1 MSKTGFA
8 ASSLFV
14 AISMANA
21 AMAQDSELIFES
33 EVTSVTESGTDE
45 GFIEVKIHDA
55 ELPVLIYQD
64 TEIGESGED
73 VSLSDVMTGDF
84 VEIVGFFS
92 QEGLVAEA
100 VEILDMKAEQFR
112 LNGSIESVFQL
123 DGSDY
128 ITVLG
133 IDVEINQQSKLYRRE
148 FYDETEITAG
158 DLSVGD
164 PVNISGEVQNGK
176 FAARWLF
183 IGEREEGAIELEGD
197 ILEVNTSSFVISLD
211 GGAQWEIQIN
221 SDTQVEGELVQD
233 TFVEVEGRLQQD
245 LSLLAFGV
253 FADEDGDGD
262 ADDEDSFIYSDDDD
276 DFEDDG
282 HDEEC
287 QMNDGNS
294 GEEDNS
300 ENADEP
306 EESDEDGCEL
316 EDDEDHGESDD
327 EVEDGCEFRDED
339 NDGDDE
345 DDEDSDELEDGSC
358 EMDDDAEEDE
368 SDEGDENNDS
378 EDGDGDAESED
389 SDEGDDSEESETEY
403 ELSDTN
409 SGLQGVLVTES
420 ESGDESYQAVFL
432 ELEGATPDTGYE
444 VILIF
449 GSNEVSLGSVSS
461 DGSGILEV
469 EAEEDA
475 LTSLLPDNTNISE
488 LSGVRVEEGG
498 NVVLEATF

>member
-1 MSKTGFA
+1 MNKTGFA

-21 AMAQDSELIFES
+21 AMAQDGELIFES

-112 LNGSIESVFQL
+112 LNGSIESIFQL

-133 IDVEINQQSKLYRRE
+133 IDVEINEQSKLYRRE
-148 FYDETEITAG
+148 FYDEAEITTS

-164 PVNISGEVQNGK
+164 PVNISGEVQNGE
-176 FAARWLF
+176 FVARWLF
-183 IGEREEGAIELEGD
+183 MGEREEGAIELEGD
-197 ILEVNTSSFVISLD
+197 VLEVNSSSFLISLD
-211 GGAQWEIQIN
+211 GGAEWEIQIN
-221 SDTQVEGELVQD
+221 SDTEVEGELVED

-262 ADDEDSFIYSDDDD
+262 ADDEDSFIYMDDEDDEFEDD
-276 DFEDDG
+276 DF
-282 HDEEC
+282 DEEC
-287 QMNDGNS
+287 EMDDEDS
-294 GEEDNS
+294 DEDDESESDDESEE
-300 ENADEP
+300 ADED
-306 EESDEDGCEL
+306 DEDGCEL
-316 EDDEDHGESDD
+316 EGDEDHDDSD
-327 EVEDGCEFRDED
+327 EEAEDGCEVREEDDE
-339 NDGDDE
+339 DGDDE
-345 DDEDSDELEDGSC
+345 EDDDSDESEDDEESEDEDGSC

-368 SDEGDENNDS
+368 SDEGDE
-378 EDGDGDAESED
+378 D

-403 ELSDTN
+403 ELSDSD
-409 SGLQGVLVTES
+409 SGLEGVLVTEF
-420 ESGDESYQAVFL
+420 ESGDEAYQAVFL
-432 ELEGATPDTGYE
+432 ELEGATPDTSYE

-449 GSNEVSLGSVSS
+449 GSDEASLGNVSS

-469 EAEEDA
+469 EAEEDE
-475 LTSLLPDNTNISE
+475 LTSLLPDGTNISE
-488 LSGVRVEEGG
+488 ISGVRVEEGG
-498 NVVLEATF
+498 NIVLQTTF